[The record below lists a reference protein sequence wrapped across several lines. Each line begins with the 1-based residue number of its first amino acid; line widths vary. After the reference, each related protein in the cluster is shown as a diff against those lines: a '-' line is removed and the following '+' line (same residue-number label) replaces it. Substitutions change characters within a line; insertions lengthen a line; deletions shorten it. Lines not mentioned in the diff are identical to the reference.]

1 MSLEMNETATESAA
15 PAEHNHHHHSVEIVL
30 DSVPVTSPSRRRSGM
45 QIRELGPK
53 DRVHGFK
60 TEIVTGHV
68 RVVGDDEEI
77 DLEVRTVEFHF
88 WTWSK
93 EHAAGLARALED
105 RRFLVA
111 LKHAAASSSDPSV
124 WNVEATI
131 KQSIDLTLRH
141 EFTDELVH
149 VAAEFS
155 GRYDGWGLRI

>member
-1 MSLEMNETATESAA
+1 MQLTESQIEQAISDHDA
-15 PAEHNHHHHSVEIVL
+15 RNVELRRGFIEKEVEL
-30 DSVPVTSPSRRRSGM
+30 D
-45 QIRELGPK
+45 
-53 DRVHGFK
+53 
-60 TEIVTGHV
+60 
-68 RVVGDDEEI
+68 
-77 DLEVRTVEFHF
+77 EVRTVEFHF